1 MKYLILSLVLLFG
14 LSDVT
19 FGQSKWDK
27 FLKKAEKT
35 AKQAKKLDKQL
46 KQLQSGRKQSTSI
59 PEFKN
64 ISKADFINGKYKKIT
79 IPYDQ
84 NLSVKY
90 GVAEYKVTRDGKKQ
104 YQISSKIYM
113 TADGATYDRWR
124 KRLKL

>member
-1 MKYLILSLVLLFG
+1 MKYILLSLILLVG
-14 LSDVT
+14 LPDVT

-27 FLKKAEKT
+27 FLKKADKT
-35 AKQAKKLDKQL
+35 VQQAKKLDKQV
-46 KQLQSGRKQSTSI
+46 KQLHSARTQSTKV
-59 PEFKN
+59 PHFKN
-64 ISKADFINGKYKKIT
+64 ISKADFINGKHKKIT

-90 GVAEYKVTRDGKKQ
+90 GVAEWKVTREGKKQ